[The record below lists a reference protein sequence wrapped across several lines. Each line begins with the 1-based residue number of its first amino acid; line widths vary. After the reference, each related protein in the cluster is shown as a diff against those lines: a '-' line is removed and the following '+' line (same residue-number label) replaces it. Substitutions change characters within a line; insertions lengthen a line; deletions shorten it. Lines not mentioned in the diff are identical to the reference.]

1 LQEIFRAQRAL
12 RKKGGGIKDEDKR
25 VPAVQAMKEE
35 SVAVASTPVISECV
49 LLQGLP
55 ISVNN
60 REILDFF
67 SDVGLIPQHVHI
79 MQNDAGVP
87 MGDAFCEFRTP
98 IEGVRALSKHKT
110 VLGNKEIT
118 AKAVTRH
125 DMEISLNMPKKMLP
139 QQQQQMHQQQP
150 PVMMPRNGGVGGHP
164 MRPPHFMGRPP
175 FEPRNQFP
183 MRGPFPPRG
192 AMPPHMMGMR
202 QRPPFPGPNL
212 GPGIG
217 MNGPPPP
224 VEPSVDNFGKPG
236 CVVEVTNVP
245 YQAEVDEILEF
256 FAEFELTRQNVIRR
270 FSDMG
275 KPTGDVRVAFNNPQ
289 DAQRAINLKFKKIR
303 ERQIYLNLLS

>member
-1 LQEIFRAQRAL
+1 MR
-12 RKKGGGIKDEDKR
+12 KGGVTEEEKR
-25 VPAVQAMKEE
+25 VPPVVIKEE
-35 SVAVASTPVISECV
+35 AVSTPVISECV

-55 ISVNN
+55 LSVNN

-67 SDVGLIPQHVHI
+67 SDVGLIPQHIHI

-98 IEGVRALSKHKT
+98 IEGVRALSKNKT
-110 VLGNKEIT
+110 VLGNKEIS
-118 AKAVTRH
+118 AKAVTRL
-125 DMEISLNMPKKMLP
+125 DMETSLNMPKKMLP
-139 QQQQQMHQQQP
+139 QQQMHLQP
-150 PVMMPRNGGVGGHP
+150 PVMMPRNGGGHP

-192 AMPPHMMGMR
+192 PMPPHMMGMR
-202 QRPPFPGPNL
+202 QRPPFPGPP
-212 GPGIG
+212 GPGIN

-256 FAEFELTRQNVIRR
+256 FAEFQLTRQNVIRR